1 MGMFFVTWGLV
12 SSIFSFF
19 IGAIINLIGRF
30 ICILIVF
37 VISITTFL
45 FLLFWTPTDSTFYV
59 IFIIASIFG
68 ILETS
73 WGTINNGKI
82 FEKL

>member
-1 MGMFFVTWGLV
+1 MFFVTWGLV
-12 SSIFSFF
+12 SSVFSFV

-37 VISITTFL
+37 VISITIYV

-59 IFIIASIFG
+59 IFFIASIFG

-73 WGTINNGKI
+73 WSTINNGKF